1 MELKNIWEILYN
13 IIFIIYSLWSVL
25 LYQYKPR
32 NCVLVSVYLS
42 TSLNLSLQVWWIR
55 TPNCSKLRLTSSRQ
69 WQPAFLR
76 ASNMNLWNLIWIISY
91 SNYKQEKA
99 NLIKEDRI
107 IKFPFSMAL
116 FIIYFHHFVSFF
128 SILKEVGWWV
138 VRLAL
143 PLPPS
148 NKSDWCLLWCDV
160 SSLSSVLT
168 YPDLV
173 QDLGLSQQTC
183 SVLSGV
189 QGGGNTFSGQPGD
202 TWWWANGTEI
212 SNISTVPD
220 YKYLTKI
227 SQNFLN
233 ILVETY
239 TSVCQSVK
247 TSRET
252 ELSSSVNRS
261 EGRASLELRQ
271 LRVNAAVLLLSAHI
285 LHFCS
290 GS

>member
-1 MELKNIWEILYN
+1 MTD
-13 IIFIIYSLWSVL
+13 V
-25 LYQYKPR
+25 
-32 NCVLVSVYLS
+32 
-42 TSLNLSLQVWWIR
+42 
-55 TPNCSKLRLTSSRQ
+55 
-69 WQPAFLR
+69 
-76 ASNMNLWNLIWIISY
+76 
-91 SNYKQEKA
+91 
-99 NLIKEDRI
+99 
-107 IKFPFSMAL
+107 FS
-116 FIIYFHHFVSFF
+116 
-128 SILKEVGWWV
+128 
-138 VRLAL
+138 
-143 PLPPS
+143 
-148 NKSDWCLLWCDV
+148 DV
-160 SSLSSVLT
+160 SSHIL
-168 YPDLV
+168 P
-173 QDLGLSQQTC
+173 C
-183 SVLSGV
+183 SRDVPTKISEFPPLEEGEIV
-189 QGGGNTFSGQPGD
+189 FCGQSGD
-202 TWWWANGTEI
+202 TWWWANGTEM

-290 GS
+290 G